1 MVSDKCLI
9 YTVLVTMFIYNDTFG
24 IAHPKMACII
34 IYHPCVVLNPW
45 RAWKQKL
52 FLRMTTSVT
61 IHFVIWKDSMKKN
74 GECNEIWA
82 ENMVKTVGK

>member
-1 MVSDKCLI
+1 
-9 YTVLVTMFIYNDTFG
+9 
-24 IAHPKMACII
+24 
-34 IYHPCVVLNPW
+34 
-45 RAWKQKL
+45 
-52 FLRMTTSVT
+52 MTTSVT